1 MNPNFPD
8 GLRVRRPAG
17 EAKLENRMY
26 AIVESGGKQYVAREG
41 STVEVDRL
49 PVEAGAEVRLDRVL
63 LVQDDDRHLVGAPW
77 IEGATV
83 VARVVEQVL
92 APKVIVFRY
101 IPKERFRRKRGH
113 RQQYTRLAIE
123 TIEFPG
129 GKKAEPAAAA
139 ERPAAPARKAA
150 PGRKSAPAKAS
161 EAASSA
167 KKPKARAAAPKGK
180 SSK

>member
-1 MNPNFPD
+1 MNPNFPA
-8 GLRVRRPAG
+8 GLRERRPGG

-63 LVQDDDRHLVGAPW
+63 LVQDGERHLVGAPW

-83 VARVVEQVL
+83 VAKVVEQIQ

-129 GKKAEPAAAA
+129 GKKAKPAAAEESA
-139 ERPAAPARKAA
+139 TAPARKAA
-150 PGRKSAPAKAS
+150 PGRKKSAPAKAG
-161 EAASSA
+161 SS
-167 KKPKARAAAPKGK
+167 KKPAARAAAPKAK
-180 SSK
+180 TSK